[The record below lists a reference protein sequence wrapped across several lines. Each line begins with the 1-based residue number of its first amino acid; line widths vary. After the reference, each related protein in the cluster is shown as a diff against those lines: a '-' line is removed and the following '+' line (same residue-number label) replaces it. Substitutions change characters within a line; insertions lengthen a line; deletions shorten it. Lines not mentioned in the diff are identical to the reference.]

1 MGGMAAGRRTRAA
14 GKTEVVAMGDVNL
27 DIIAHYPSFPVWR
40 QDALAS
46 SMEVHCGGSAANT
59 AAALCEL
66 GLRVRLIS
74 RLGQDPMARLA
85 LHCLRDAGIL
95 LSGVQRDPTH
105 MTGLIYVVVTPDG
118 ERTMLS
124 YRGANVFTDP
134 EQIRAAEFQ
143 RARLFHLSGY
153 ALLAEPQRSA
163 AHRALGLARQHR
175 LAISLDPGL
184 SLCQSAPDVIYSLLP
199 CLDLLVPT
207 MAEAQAL
214 TGHASPEDCAQ
225 ALLAQRVGAVAIKL
239 GKDGCLLAAGEE
251 MFRMPA
257 FSVEARDT
265 TGAGD
270 AFNAGLI
277 AGYVAGLGWPAA
289 AALGNALGAVTAG
302 RVGAA
307 DRAPDAAEVGAL
319 LAGHLDDPTFAAH
332 RPAVERAMGF
342 LPGPVGVP
350 R

>member
-1 MGGMAAGRRTRAA
+1 MVT

-27 DIIAHYPSFPVWR
+27 DIIAHYPGFLTYS
-40 QDALAS
+40 QDALAN
-46 SMEVHCGGSAANT
+46 SMQVHCGGSAANT
-59 AAALCEL
+59 AAALCGL
-66 GLRVRLIS
+66 GLRVRLIG
-74 RLGQDPMARLA
+74 RVGQDPMARLA
-85 LHCLRDAGIL
+85 LRCLRDAGVL
-95 LSGVQRDPTH
+95 LGGVQRDPTH
-105 MTGLIYVVVTPDG
+105 VTGLIYIVVTPDG

-134 EQIRAAEFQ
+134 EQIREADFR
-143 RARLFHLSGY
+143 RARLFHISGY

-163 AHRALGLARQHR
+163 AHRALGLAREHR
-175 LAISLDPGL
+175 LAICLDPGL
-184 SLCQSAPDVIYSLLP
+184 SLCQAAPDLIYSLLP
-199 CLDLLVPT
+199 SLDLLVPT
-207 MAEAQAL
+207 MAEAEAL

-225 ALLAQRVGAVAIKL
+225 ALLARGARAAAIKL
-239 GKDGCLLAAGEE
+239 GKDGCLMAAGEG
-251 MFRMPA
+251 MVHMPA
-257 FSVEARDT
+257 FAVEAKDT

-307 DRAPDAAEVGAL
+307 DRAPALAEVDVL
-319 LAGHLDDPTFAAH
+319 LAGHLDDPAFATH
-332 RPAVERAMGF
+332 RPAIEVALSF
-342 LPGPVGVP
+342 LAGSIGDQ